1 MGFFQVTDVT
11 KLISQ
16 FTIIKRL
23 FFLNFTK
30 EKRNLMNK
38 WNIMENSVAYKQLL
52 H

>member
-1 MGFFQVTDVT
+1 M
-11 KLISQ
+11 SQ
-16 FTIIKRL
+16 SWFHNL
-23 FFLNFTK
+23 QLQNVSFLDFTK